1 MAGGITNRVAVQ
13 NLTAPQVTDLRSAL
27 GQMMQISDNRG
38 FQYLAGLHGIPGLYC
53 WHHQQNSRTR
63 RRMQLFLPWHRAY
76 LYNFELAM
84 RDRVPNVSLSW
95 WDWTLGPPRQ
105 HGIPV
110 IFSEGGQQNPLTGF
124 RMNLP
129 NTRPPLTRRTSRHPG
144 DPGDLPKQGD
154 VEACLKLSD
163 WHDFNLKIEDL
174 HDQVHGWVSGDMGIV
189 AIAAYDPIFWFHH
202 TMIDRLW
209 SMWQIRNGAGNI
221 PPDLL
226 DVVLSPFNMK
236 VSDVLS
242 INALGYDYA
251 AAQSSID
258 IGGPG

>member
-1 MAGGITNRVAVQ
+1 
-13 NLTAPQVTDLRSAL
+13 
-27 GQMMQISDNRG
+27 
-38 FQYLAGLHGIPGLYC
+38 
-53 WHHQQNSRTR
+53 
-63 RRMQLFLPWHRAY
+63 
-76 LYNFELAM
+76 
-84 RDRVPNVSLSW
+84 
-95 WDWTLGPPRQ
+95 
-105 HGIPV
+105 V

-258 IGGPG
+258 IGGTG